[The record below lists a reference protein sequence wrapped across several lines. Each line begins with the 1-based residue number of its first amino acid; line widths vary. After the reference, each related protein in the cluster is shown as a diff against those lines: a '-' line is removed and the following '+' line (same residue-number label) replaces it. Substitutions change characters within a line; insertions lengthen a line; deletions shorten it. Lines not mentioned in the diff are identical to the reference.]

1 MKFTLKKVFI
11 VLTILFVG
19 ILASSQVF
27 ADDFRVKIN
36 CDGKTIKMTSE
47 TPDMTWRVND
57 ILPGETDQSTV
68 ILQNIGKKKVDVNL
82 SVKIESGEDLVK
94 ILDLKIIQKHSS
106 DNQEKTVFEGKYSD
120 LQSLNVSIDPQQKL
134 TYTFIATLPLDTGN
148 EFQGAECVVKFV
160 LVSSGDADKKSEPT
174 PEPTPEPE
182 PEKII
187 TDDVEPAQTGE
198 GIIIYIIAGVLL
210 IAAIVFL
217 VTFFLNRKDK
227 EK

>member
-1 MKFTLKKVFI
+1 MKFTLKRVFI

-68 ILQNIGKKKVDVNL
+68 VLQNIGKKKVDVNL

-120 LQSLNVSIDPQQKL
+120 LQ
-134 TYTFIATLPLDTGN
+134 
-148 EFQGAECVVKFV
+148 
-160 LVSSGDADKKSEPT
+160 
-174 PEPTPEPE
+174 
-182 PEKII
+182 
-187 TDDVEPAQTGE
+187 
-198 GIIIYIIAGVLL
+198 
-210 IAAIVFL
+210 
-217 VTFFLNRKDK
+217 
-227 EK
+227 